1 MASNPAPAWTT
12 TSAIDSGRTPYAMRR
27 GAANATDENWGLLW
41 DDIADTASR
50 YLENALCSA
59 LRVAFGVRLAD
70 NI

>member
-1 MASNPAPAWTT
+1 
-12 TSAIDSGRTPYAMRR
+12 MRR